1 MGNIEVKY
9 DYRKAVVLTSLQCYD
24 VNESLTDFTDIASLA
39 MCLLPAKIQI
49 RVLDT
54 GLWPFGKARDHV
66 IKKKQL

>member
-1 MGNIEVKY
+1 MGNIEVKS
-9 DYRKAVVLTSLQCYD
+9 DYRKAVALTSLQCYD

-54 GLWPFGKARDHV
+54 GLWPFGRAQGIV
-66 IKKKQL
+66 L